1 MTGGMTPPPPLGLS
15 PIPSGEHSG
24 AIAFP
29 CRGARNRLKLVRM
42 RSPRSQPAQQL
53 TVELE
58 RASLRALQQVYDEAN
73 RSLFKGQLRRPQLLF
88 VEGNQRL
95 GQWCSEPRQIEL
107 SRALVLE
114 QGWGVL
120 VEVLKHEMAHQY
132 VEEVLVITGEG
143 PHGQAFRQIC
153 EERAI
158 DAKAAGLP
166 KSGPIADEQQRV
178 LSRIA
183 KLLSLAQSTD
193 LHEAETAM
201 SLAQRLMLKYNLE
214 HALQPASRGYRFE
227 HIGRPT
233 GRVGESERLLAALLA
248 EHFFVEVIWVPVWR
262 PLEGKRGSV
271 LEVCGTH
278 ENLEFAGYVHAFL
291 IDTADRLWSQYRAE
305 RNLRSNAERRE
316 FISGVMAGFRD
327 KLAREKRQ
335 QQKEGLVWVGD
346 AELSHYLKRRH
357 PHIRWM
363 RGSVRQRPESW
374 SHGKEAGKKIVL
386 HKPMKSTPSSAPKL
400 LPGR

>member
-1 MTGGMTPPPPLGLS
+1 M
-15 PIPSGEHSG
+15 I
-24 AIAFP
+24 
-29 CRGARNRLKLVRM
+29 
-42 RSPRSQPAQQL
+42 RSSASSVSSL

-58 RASLRALQQVYDEAN
+58 RASLRALQQVYDELS
-73 RSLFKGQLRRPQLLF
+73 RSLFKGQLRRPPLMF
-88 VEGNQRL
+88 VEGQHRL
-95 GQWCSEPRQIEL
+95 GQWSSDPRQIEL
-107 SRALVLE
+107 SQRLLVE

-132 VEEVLVITGEG
+132 VEEVLGIVDEG
-143 PHGQAFRQIC
+143 PHGAAFRSIC

-158 DAKAAGLP
+158 DGRPSGLP
-166 KSGPIADEQQRV
+166 KSGPLADEQQRV

-183 KLLSLAQSTD
+183 KLLNLAQSSN

-214 HALQPASRGYRFE
+214 HATEPASRGYRFV
-227 HIGRPT
+227 HLGRAT
-233 GRVGESERLLAALLA
+233 GRVGEADRILAALIA

-262 PLEGKRGSV
+262 PHEGKRGSV
-271 LEVCGTH
+271 LEVCGTE
-278 ENLEFAGYVHAFL
+278 ENLELAGYVHAFL
-291 IDTADRLWSQYRAE
+291 METAERLWSQYRTE
-305 RNLRSNAERRE
+305 RSLRGNTERRE

-346 AELSHYLKRRH
+346 AELNSYMKRRH

-363 RGSVRQRPESW
+363 RGTARRRPESW
-374 SHGKEAGKKIVL
+374 AHGREAGKNIVL
-386 HKPMKSTPSSAPKL
+386 HKPVKSGKTSGPKL